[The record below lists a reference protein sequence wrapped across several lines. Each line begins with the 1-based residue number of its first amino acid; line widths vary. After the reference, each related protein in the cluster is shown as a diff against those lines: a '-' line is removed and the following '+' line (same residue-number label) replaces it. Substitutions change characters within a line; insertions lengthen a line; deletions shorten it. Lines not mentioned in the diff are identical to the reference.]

1 MASISSS
8 MGSGR
13 IEKLSL
19 QLRGQRV
26 PLHDRRRAE
35 TSQNFLLVADQDCF
49 TGTIPSRGVVIAMSH
64 CRHPSLEFWR

>member
-1 MASISSS
+1 MVSISSS

-49 TGTIPSRGVVIAMSH
+49 TGTIPSRGVVIAMS
-64 CRHPSLEFWR
+64 SLSSPLA